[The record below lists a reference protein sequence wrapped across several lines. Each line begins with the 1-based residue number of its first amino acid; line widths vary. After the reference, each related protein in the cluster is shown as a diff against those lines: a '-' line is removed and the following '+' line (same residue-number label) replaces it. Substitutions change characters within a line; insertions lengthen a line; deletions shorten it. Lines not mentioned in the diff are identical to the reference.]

1 MSDPESRVIE
11 LSGCLVSSKLVNSV
25 LREHL
30 DWQQLYIDF
39 LNKRVRYL
47 EGQLCTCKRVRFSKK
62 VQIFH

>member
-11 LSGCLVSSKLVNSV
+11 LSGCLASSKLVNSV
-25 LREHL
+25 LRERL

-39 LNKRVRYL
+39 LNKRVKYL
-47 EGQLCTCKRVRFSKK
+47 EGQLCTCKHVRFSKK